1 MGRIDGRE
9 GLGMSPTFTSSP
21 TCGHKHGGKKFK
33 LARWELDLQEGSKE
47 KAKPVKGQMKD
58 TQAQEKRR
66 KGECCSGLQKE
77 AKQEVKKKMEG

>member
-33 LARWELDLQEGSKE
+33 LTRWELRFTRGFKRESKASQRPDE
-47 KAKPVKGQMKD
+47 RLVE
-58 TQAQEKRR
+58 EKRR